1 MAKIAWIGLGN
12 MGQPMTKR
20 LLDAGHSLVVSDLV
34 QEKAAVAVRSGARFV
49 DTPAKAADEAV
60 DFIFTMIPDS
70 NVLKTV
76 CIGPGG
82 IIESLKPGTIVVDMS
97 TVSADASAEV
107 NVQIEA
113 KGARFLRAPV
123 TGSIDQAALG
133 TLTVLCSGD
142 RAAYD
147 KTLDIFK
154 VLTQAQFHMG
164 VAEEARYMKLTLNM
178 MVGTTCQMLAEAV
191 AFGQRA
197 GLDWKQM
204 LEVIANSSVAS
215 PVVKLKTKTLADRD
229 FNPAFTIKLMEKDFD
244 VALEQAKKMDVSLP
258 IVGLTRQF
266 LAAARATGKGE
277 LDYSAL
283 TLVMEE
289 LSGIKRNN

>member
-1 MAKIAWIGLGN
+1 M
-12 MGQPMTKR
+12 
-20 LLDAGHSLVVSDLV
+20 
-34 QEKAAVAVRSGARFV
+34 
-49 DTPAKAADEAV
+49 
-60 DFIFTMIPDS
+60 
-70 NVLKTV
+70 
-76 CIGPGG
+76 
-82 IIESLKPGTIVVDMS
+82 
-97 TVSADASAEV
+97 
-107 NVQIEA
+107 
-113 KGARFLRAPV
+113 
-123 TGSIDQAALG
+123 
-133 TLTVLCSGD
+133 CSGD
-142 RAAYD
+142 KAAYD
-147 KTLDIFK
+147 QTLDIFK
-154 VLTQAQFHMG
+154 VLTQAQFHLG
-164 VAEEARYMKLTLNM
+164 NGEEARYMKLTLNM